1 VSAESAES
9 ADVSHEPRVSSGA
22 SLSPSLSRFS
32 EDDAP
37 DAPES
42 PGDASVTD
50 EQTTNA
56 SPSDAA
62 PRRDRFFFARTTV
75 ASRSRA
81 ETLSHHR
88 ALA

>member
-1 VSAESAES
+1 M
-9 ADVSHEPRVSSGA
+9 DGA
-22 SLSPSLSRFS
+22 KFDRIGARLS

-81 ETLSHHR
+81 ETRKRVTERSRDDLCTYF
-88 ALA
+88 